1 MLNLVYCP
9 PKDDHKELE
18 NCFESSLSKWEILKK
33 YLISAGN
40 FNINL
45 LDFDASKKVQTFVNL
60 RTVLKEEKYKT
71 YKILFESIKQK
82 SRKSYYSKQ
91 ILQYKNNIKKT

>member
-1 MLNLVYCP
+1 MLNLVYCS

-18 NCFESSLSKWEILKK
+18 NYFESSLSKWEILKK
-33 YLISAGN
+33 YIISAGN

-60 RTVLKEEKYKT
+60 MFCFVMILTVNKPMRFTK
-71 YKILFESIKQK
+71 
-82 SRKSYYSKQ
+82 
-91 ILQYKNNIKKT
+91 